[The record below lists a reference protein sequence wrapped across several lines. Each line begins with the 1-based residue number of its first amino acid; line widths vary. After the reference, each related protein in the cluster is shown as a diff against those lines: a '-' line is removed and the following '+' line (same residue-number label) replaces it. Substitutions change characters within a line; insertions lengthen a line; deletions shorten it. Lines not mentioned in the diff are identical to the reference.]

1 MQRMLVVVF
10 ENESKADE
18 GTKALRQLDLHNY
31 VTVYRHAIV
40 VKNPD
45 GTLTVKES
53 DDRGPF
59 GLLVGT
65 ALGALLGALG
75 GLAGIG
81 IGGTL
86 GLVAGGAVDL
96 NNAWVAE
103 DFVDDVANALLPGRA
118 AVVAEIEED
127 ETAPVDTQM
136 EVAGGT
142 VFRRA
147 LSEVKH
153 TIDDDHIAAIRA
165 DLAQL
170 KAEHAQAHADRK
182 AKLLGKLNQLESR
195 LQAQLQKAKE
205 RREASERQARARVE
219 LLQKKAAAAR
229 ADAAAEAKAAEIDIQ
244 S

>member
-10 ENESKADE
+10 ENESTAQE
-18 GTKALRQLDLHNY
+18 GTKALRQLDLQNY
-31 VTVYRHAIV
+31 LTIYRHAIV
-40 VKNPD
+40 AKNAD
-45 GTLTVKES
+45 GAITVREV

-81 IGGTL
+81 IGGTV
-86 GLVAGGAVDL
+86 GLVAGGAADFHD
-96 NNAWVAE
+96 AWVGE
-103 DFVDDVANALLPGRA
+103 DFIDDVIAALVPNRA
-118 AVVAEIEED
+118 AVVAEVEE
-127 ETAPVDTQM
+127 EATGPVDAAM
-136 EVAGGT
+136 EAIGGT

-153 TIDDDHIAAIRA
+153 IIDDEHVAAIKA
-165 DLAQL
+165 DLAEM

-182 AKLLGKLNQLESR
+182 ARLQEKINQLELR

-205 RREASERQARARVE
+205 RREAAEREARAKVE
-219 LLQKKAAAAR
+219 LLQKKAAAAK
-229 ADAAAEAKAAEIDIQ
+229 ADAAAKAQAAEIHIQ
-244 S
+244 P

>member
-1 MQRMLVVVF
+1 MLVVVF
-10 ENESKADE
+10 GNDSQAYE
-18 GTKALRQLDLHNY
+18 GKKVLEKLDIDGYL
-31 VTVYRHAIV
+31 TVYRHAMV
-40 VKNPD
+40 VKNAD
-45 GTLTVKES
+45 GTITVRES

-65 ALGALLGALG
+65 ALGSLIGVLG

-86 GLVAGGAVDL
+86 GLIAGGAADL
-96 NNAWVAE
+96 HDARVAE
-103 DFVDDVANALLPGRA
+103 DFVDDVAKALLPNRA

-127 ETAPVDTQM
+127 TTGPADTQM
-136 EVAGGT
+136 EAIGGT

-153 TIDDDHIAAIRA
+153 TIHDEHIAAIKA
-165 DLAQL
+165 DLAQM
-170 KAEHAQAHADRK
+170 KAEHAQARAERK
-182 AKLLGKLNQLESR
+182 AKLQEKINQLDSK

-205 RREASERQARARVE
+205 RREVAQREARAKVE
-219 LLQKKAAAAR
+219 LLQAKAAAAK
-229 ADAAAEAKAAEIDIQ
+229 AKAAAPQIQ

>member
-10 ENESKADE
+10 EDESKAHE
-18 GTKALRQLDLHNY
+18 GAKALRQLDLDNHI
-31 VTVYRHAIV
+31 TVYRHAIV

-45 GTLTVKES
+45 CTVTVREI

-81 IGGTL
+81 IGGTV

-96 NNAWVAE
+96 RNGWVAE
-103 DFVDDVANALLPGRA
+103 DFVDDVAKALLPNRA

-127 ETAPVDTQM
+127 TTAPVDAQM
-136 EVAGGT
+136 EAIGGT

-147 LSEVKH
+147 LSEVRH
-153 TIDDDHIAAIRA
+153 TIHGEHIAAMQA
-165 DLAQL
+165 DLAQM
-170 KAEHAQAHADRK
+170 KTEHAQARAERK
-182 AKLLGKLNQLESR
+182 VKLQEKINQLDSK
-195 LQAQLQKAKE
+195 LQAELQKAKE
-205 RREASERQARARVE
+205 RLEAAQREARAKVE
-219 LLQKKAAAAR
+219 LLQTKAAAAK
-229 ADAAAEAKAAEIDIQ
+229 AKAAEKHIEL
-244 S
+244 